1 MVTKEQFV
9 KAVSSGRGR
18 KTKYE
23 AEKHIGLLY
32 DTFIVG
38 EAISA
43 FCAEALISQSTFF
56 KWKQDYPE
64 FKEAY
69 DIAINF
75 AENFWNKLPSNTA
88 DFNFNYWHI
97 NMRNRF
103 GFGKPRLYFDKNA
116 DPLQMFETIK
126 EALADQ
132 EISIQDAV
140 QLATIAKNEADIKK
154 GVIEDKAVSEQMSI
168 EETRAFAQELDI
180 TLQNIHELQEYTEF
194 LEYKKNKNA

>member
-18 KTKYE
+18 KTKYD

-97 NMRNRF
+97 VMRNRF

-116 DPLQMFETIK
+116 EPLQMFETIK

-140 QLATIAKNEADIKK
+140 QLATIAKNKADIKK

>member
-103 GFGKPRLYFDKNA
+103 GFGKPRLYFAKNA

>member
-1 MVTKEQFV
+1 MVTKKDFV
-9 KAVSSGRGR
+9 KTVSSGRGR
-18 KTKYE
+18 KTKYD

-56 KWKQDYPE
+56 KWKEDHPE

-75 AENFWNKLPSNTA
+75 AENFWNKLPGNTP

-103 GFGKPRLYFDKNA
+103 GFGKPRICLDKKA
-116 DPLQMFETIK
+116 VPLEMFETIK
-126 EALADQ
+126 QGLAYQ
-132 EISIQDAV
+132 EISIQEGI
-140 QLATIAKNEADIKK
+140 QLATIAKTEADIKTGLTEAK
-154 GVIEDKAVSEQMSI
+154 TEYEQQSRQEALEFAAKIKEARENIRFFKENNIKSAV
-168 EETRAFAQELDI
+168 
-180 TLQNIHELQEYTEF
+180 
-194 LEYKKNKNA
+194 K

>member
-168 EETRAFAQELDI
+168 EETRVFAQELDI

>member
-168 EETRAFAQELDI
+168 EETRAFAKELDQ
-180 TLQNIHELQEYTEF
+180 TLQKLGL
-194 LEYKKNKNA
+194 LEQHINKGGNA

>member
-1 MVTKEQFV
+1 MVTKKDFV
-9 KAVSSGRGR
+9 KTVSSGRGR
-18 KTKYE
+18 KTKYD

-56 KWKQDYPE
+56 KWKEDHPE

-75 AENFWNKLPSNTA
+75 AENFWNRLPSNTS

-103 GFGKPRLYFDKNA
+103 GFGKPRICLDKKA
-116 DPLQMFETIK
+116 APLEMFETIK
-126 EALADQ
+126 QGLADQ
-132 EISIQDAV
+132 EISIQEAV
-140 QLATIAKNEADIKK
+140 QLSTIVKTESDIKA
-154 GVIEDKAVSEQMSI
+154 GGLIEDKTAYEQRGRQ
-168 EETRAFAQELDI
+168 EALEFAAKIKEARE
-180 TLQNIHELQEYTEF
+180 NIRFFKE
-194 LEYKKNKNA
+194 NKLKEV

>member
-168 EETRAFAQELDI
+168 
-180 TLQNIHELQEYTEF
+180 
-194 LEYKKNKNA
+194 

>member
-1 MVTKEQFV
+1 
-9 KAVSSGRGR
+9 
-18 KTKYE
+18 
-23 AEKHIGLLY
+23 
-32 DTFIVG
+32 
-38 EAISA
+38 
-43 FCAEALISQSTFF
+43 
-56 KWKQDYPE
+56 
-64 FKEAY
+64 
-69 DIAINF
+69 
-75 AENFWNKLPSNTA
+75 
-88 DFNFNYWHI
+88 
-97 NMRNRF
+97 MRNRF

>member
-43 FCAEALISQSTFF
+43 FCAEAIISQSTFF

-64 FKEAY
+64 FKETY